1 MPHEPRQFI
10 DKEHAEMMVYALEEH
25 FLRIAKILD
34 FVNVPKQCDDKNL
47 VCSQRVEM
55 LGLALLDSL
64 PIENPNYDWDR
75 LSGSI
80 PPDTSEEE
88 QEDPEDVAE
97 KIQAVYGP
105 VEHDSWRA
113 ILNSLQVVSAQES
126 DVFVD
131 KTYLDNTKEECFQ
144 TLLGRLRGNVIT
156 QSESAYLTRI
166 LCRMVISECMGATEP
181 YDLFDHSKT
190 VR

>member
-1 MPHEPRQFI
+1 MSHEPRQFI

-64 PIENPNYDWDR
+64 PTENPNYDWDR

-88 QEDPEDVAE
+88 SEDPEELAE
-97 KIQAVYGP
+97 RIFRLYGAT
-105 VEHDSWRA
+105 EFGLWDG
-113 ILNSLQVVSAQES
+113 ILNSLWLTAANDSAEEP
-126 DVFVD
+126 
-131 KTYLDNTKEECFQ
+131 KEPHKKYLDEIKDAVWQ
-144 TLLGRLRGNVIT
+144 TLFNRLRGNVLT
-156 QSESAYLTRI
+156 QEHEAYLVRI
-166 LCRMVISECMGATEP
+166 LTRTIISECIGATES
-181 YDLFDHSKT
+181 YDHSPL
-190 VR
+190 